1 MAILNKLN
9 QVGTNAIKSV
19 STKVPAAGTTS
30 ADSNSLSQMTAS
42 ALANLQQALG
52 NQAPADPSIKL
63 KKTPASA
70 SILKHESKL
79 LQTMPGD
86 VYSID
91 NIGHVGFSA
100 LSLQQVESTVD
111 ASYLATRLSLLK
123 CPDVVDY
130 RPLTIV
136 FTESGLGTSTDVPF
150 GPDDKPREFQKFNLS
165 DKNFAKGTACIGVL
179 IKARRYN
186 EFFGTTSLTVS
197 GPVSNAT
204 MSLISG
210 QEEGRFVMLAHET
223 NKILK
228 SFVNSSQ
235 SSVFVDTEIP
245 GLAPQSAMEDRA
257 LTSTIM
263 PRIKDN
269 LSESSDVSLCTISA
283 QNLTLW
289 VYPIILTKEL
299 ANKYLSLLSDRSLGC
314 LADTLLNFI

>member
-9 QVGTNAIKSV
+9 QVGTSAFKSV
-19 STKVPAAGTTS
+19 SAKVPAAGSSS
-30 ADSNSLSQMTAS
+30 ADSNHLSDMTAS
-42 ALANLQQALG
+42 ALASLRQALDNPAQVNSSA
-52 NQAPADPSIKL
+52 NQPKSPSSPSIL
-63 KKTPASA
+63 RS
-70 SILKHESKL
+70 ESKL

-86 VYSID
+86 VYSIN
-91 NIGHVGFSA
+91 NIGHQGFSA

-136 FTESGLGTSTDVPF
+136 FTESGIGTSTDVPL
-150 GPDDKPREFQKFNLS
+150 GPEDKPREFQKFNLS
-165 DKNFAKGTACIGVL
+165 DMNFAKGTACVGVL

-204 MSLISG
+204 MSLIAG

-228 SFVNSSQ
+228 SFVNSSR
-235 SSVFVDTEIP
+235 SSVYVDTEIP
-245 GLAPQSAMEDRA
+245 GLAPQSLMEDRA

-269 LSESSDVSLCTISA
+269 LSETSNVSLCTISA